1 MYSNS
6 KVDKYKLVRAKIDGK
21 FFHITVK
28 DDGSFDDWNDF
39 TDYLEINTD
48 DYVESYDDGK
58 DNGNMVIVRDSN
70 YHKEDYDIYDDDD
83 DEDDEYDD
91 EDDEDED
98 DDDDID
104 NGVCKYVNII
114 GNKDE
119 FNEYDN
125 DEDDYDEDD
134 EDDEDDDDDEDD
146 EDDED
151 GTEDGGDELPENFV
165 KTYDGDRYYT
175 NACDKDW
182 EMLNDIRYTD
192 YSNMVDDNNTYWR
205 MIPGDDPKDFS
216 TVNETN
222 DNDLIYGREHDPR
235 WIKVRKDEEIKWT
248 PSNFIN
254 GREPIPE
261 EFIMAQQQITD
272 AVAER
277 QKNFKPED
285 RHGYILVGD
294 YDDYHRKADEIED
307 YIVLRR
313 KQLERARNK
322 AWVNPDNHRLR
333 YMRYTYE
340 PSPEEIYAYN
350 RQRAFEEIE
359 GTSKAIKE
367 VKKLK
372 RELED
377 LYKERKELEAN
388 PPSKNNKKKWNK
400 YDKHLRDIKGE
411 IVEREIRI
419 KAYNDPNL
427 GYNLGDFSAPAKSKE
442 QLDEENR
449 AAEEEIKKKG
459 IINLIKHKIENFVE
473 NIKGGTKS
481 MKKSIKHTIKNAKK
495 YWKKNGRQIIKS
507 GTKTLSAI
515 AGVAFIIAKLGLFCA

>member
-6 KVDKYKLVRAKIDGK
+6 EVDKYKLVRAKIDGK
-21 FFHITVK
+21 FFYITVK

-39 TDYLEINTD
+39 TDYLEINSK
-48 DYVESYDDGK
+48 DYVESCDDGK
-58 DNGNMVIVRDSN
+58 DNGNMVIVKDSN
-70 YHKEDYDIYDDDD
+70 YHKEDYDI
-83 DEDDEYDD
+83 
-91 EDDEDED
+91 DDEDED
-98 DDDDID
+98 K
-104 NGVCKYVNII
+104 NEGCKYVNII
-114 GNKDE
+114 GNEDE

-125 DEDDYDEDD
+125 DDDDYDD
-134 EDDEDDDDDEDD
+134 EDDEDDDDEDD
-146 EDDED
+146 DDDDNEYD
-151 GTEDGGDELPENFV
+151 NDELPEGFV
-165 KTYDGDRYYT
+165 KTYEGDRYYT

-182 EMLNDIRYTD
+182 EMLNDLRYTD
-192 YSNMVDDNNTYWR
+192 YSNMIDDNNTYWR

-216 TVNETN
+216 TVNATN
-222 DNDLIYGREHDPR
+222 DNDLIYGRKHDPR
-235 WIKVRKDEEIKWT
+235 WIKVRKDEEIKWE
-248 PSNFIN
+248 PSNFFN
-254 GREPIPE
+254 GGKPIPDQ
-261 EFIMAQQQITD
+261 FIMAQKQIAD

-277 QKNFKPED
+277 QKNFKPKD

-294 YDDYHRKADEIED
+294 YNDYHRKADEIED
-307 YIVLRR
+307 FIVLRR

-322 AWVNPDNHRLR
+322 AWINPDNHRLR

-359 GTSKAIKE
+359 GTSRAIKE

-372 RELED
+372 KELED

-388 PPSKNNKKKWNK
+388 PPSKHNKKKWSK

-442 QLDEENR
+442 QLEEEKK
-449 AAEEEIKKKG
+449 AAEREIKKKG
-459 IINLIKHKIENFVE
+459 IINVIKYKVGNFVE
-473 NIKGGTKS
+473 NIKGRAKS
-481 MKKSIKHTIKNAKK
+481 IKKSIKRTIKNAKK
-495 YWKKNGRQIIKS
+495 YWKKNGQKIIKI
-507 GTKTLSAI
+507 GTKTLSVI
-515 AGVAFIIAKLGLFCA
+515 ASIAVIIVKLGWFCA